1 MKYIYMTPATK
12 VIRIEKT
19 LLQSVS
25 GPQVTNQKTSDV
37 NELLGRQGYY
47 EDEE

>member
-1 MKYIYMTPATK
+1 MKKIYMTPATK

-19 LLQSVS
+19 LLQAGS
-25 GPQVTNQKTSDV
+25 GPQVTNQTTNDV
-37 NELLGRQGYY
+37 TDLLGRKGYY